1 MNKEKLYKSIVNKVI
16 DNDVSLPYVLNEAD
30 FDIDLLKE
38 YNVFTEEELDI
49 LADYAV
55 LTDSTL
61 LTMHF
66 EHPQISTINIEIPND
81 VKEALEFLKHQGYS
95 KLGICYDIEAEN
107 CFDFEADITI
117 NKWINSR
124 TSELEKSAKIT
135 SIYKYMCDTP
145 KFN

>member
-1 MNKEKLYKSIVNKVI
+1 MNKENLYKSIINKVI
-16 DNDVSLPYVLNEAD
+16 KNDVSLPYVLNEID

-38 YNVFTEEELDI
+38 YNVFTEEELNI
-49 LADYAV
+49 LANYD

-61 LTMHF
+61 LTMYF
-66 EHPQISTINIEIPND
+66 EHPRILSINIEIPND

-95 KLGICYDIEAEN
+95 NIGICYDVESEN

-117 NKWINSR
+117 NKWINSG
-124 TSELEKSAKIT
+124 TNELEKSTKIT
-135 SIYKYMCDTP
+135 SIYKYMLTNP